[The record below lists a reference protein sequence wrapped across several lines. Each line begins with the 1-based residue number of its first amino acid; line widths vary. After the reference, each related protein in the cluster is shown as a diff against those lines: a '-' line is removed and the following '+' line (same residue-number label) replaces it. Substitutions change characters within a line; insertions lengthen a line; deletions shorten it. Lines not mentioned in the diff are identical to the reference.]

1 MESCAEQNFANCQL
15 GDKRLNKRAWE
26 IGKVLVM
33 GFGQALSMI
42 FQDKNLLKRAYE
54 FFANPKAQFEKLAQ
68 PHWEKTAM
76 DAQALKIVLAVGDTT
91 FLNYK
96 NIKAK
101 RDGYGPTGNGGNGL
115 ILHSTLA
122 VEPEQGQPLGLLW
135 QKLWHR
141 EPKAKLS
148 SNETPEQKKARKAR
162 ERKAAREKPFE
173 EKESYRWVEA
183 LKAVENQF
191 SGAEN
196 KLKPT
201 PEQLQGADQAISPL
215 TRIIHIFDREGDI
228 AEVFDSVRQRERT
241 GVVVRAAH
249 DRSLDPDNAHL
260 WDYVSNQPIQ
270 LVQEVEL
277 PATVKRSARTASL
290 VVRFCQVQLR
300 SPRRLDNQ
308 QPLKVYAV
316 YACEIDPPE
325 GEEAVS
331 WMLLTTEKVSNS
343 DVAATI
349 LRWYTYRWHVE
360 EYHKIIKS
368 GCQAESYRLAA
379 SSMEAM
385 LGFLTVI
392 AAFLLRVT
400 YLHRTQPDAP
410 AETVFTTVQRDV
422 LKARSTKLPKVL
434 TIAWAV
440 EEVAWLGGYLEHR
453 KKTPIGIQVLWRGW
467 LKLASLCEGWQLACQ
482 T

>member
-1 MESCAEQNFANCQL
+1 MESCAAQNFANCQL

-42 FQDKNLLKRAYE
+42 CQDKNLLKRAYE
-54 FFANPKAQFEKLAQ
+54 FFANPKAQFEKLTQ

-96 NIKAK
+96 QIKAK
-101 RDGYGPTGNGGNGL
+101 RDGYGPIGNGGNGL

-135 QKLWHR
+135 QKIWHR
-141 EPKAKLS
+141 DPKAKPP
-148 SNETPEQKKARKAR
+148 SNETPEHKKERLAK

-173 EKESYRWVEA
+173 EKESYRWVKA
-183 LKAVENQF
+183 IKAVENQF
-191 SGAEN
+191 EAAEK
-196 KLKPT
+196 KLKAT
-201 PEQLQGADQAISPL
+201 GEQLQEPSQAISPL

-228 AEVFDSVRQRERT
+228 AEVFDCMRQSERI

-260 WDYVSNQPIQ
+260 WEYVSSQPIQ
-270 LVQEVEL
+270 FEQKVEL
-277 PATVKRSARTASL
+277 PATAKRSARTAL
-290 VVRFCQVQLR
+290 LAVRFCQVQLR

-308 QPLKVYAV
+308 QPFKVYAV
-316 YACEIDPPE
+316 YACEIDQPE
-325 GEEAVS
+325 GKEAVA
-331 WMLLTTEKVSNS
+331 WMLLTTEEVSNS
-343 DVAATI
+343 AQAATI

-360 EYHKIIKS
+360 EYHKILKS

-379 SSMEAM
+379 TSMEAL

-392 AAFLLRVT
+392 AAELLRVT
-400 YLHRTQPDAP
+400 YLHRTQPQAP
-410 AETVFTTVQRDV
+410 ATTILTPVQLDV
-422 LKARSTKLPKVL
+422 LKAKSHKLPKVL
-434 TIAWAV
+434 TVAWAI
-440 EEVAWLGGYLEHR
+440 EVVARLGGYLEHR
-453 KKTPIGIQVLWRGW
+453 RKTPIGIQVLWRGW
-467 LKLASLCEGWQLACQ
+467 LKLSSLCEGWQLATQ